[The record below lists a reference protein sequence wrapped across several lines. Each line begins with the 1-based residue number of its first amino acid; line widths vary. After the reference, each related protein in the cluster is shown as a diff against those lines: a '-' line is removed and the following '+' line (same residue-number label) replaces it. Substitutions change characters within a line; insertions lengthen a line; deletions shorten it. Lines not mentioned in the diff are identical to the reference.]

1 MGNIISS
8 LDFKNKKYNLHNE
21 FMYKCG
27 KCNGRGHIPQFS
39 HIAGGVCF
47 NCSGKGKT
55 TRKTTS
61 YEYCHSSINNTL
73 KSATLENRRW
83 YVCLA
88 NCNGVLTKIL
98 SFTDESMKNANK
110 RVLKE
115 LVEVKKNPAFKN
127 ADWDSVYIFEGEL
140 KQKLKD
146 VLKQLK
152 LN

>member
-1 MGNIISS
+1 
-8 LDFKNKKYNLHNE
+8 
-21 FMYKCG
+21 
-27 KCNGRGHIPQFS
+27 
-39 HIAGGVCF
+39 
-47 NCSGKGKT
+47 
-55 TRKTTS
+55 
-61 YEYCHSSINNTL
+61 
-73 KSATLENRRW
+73 
-83 YVCLA
+83 
-88 NCNGVLTKIL
+88 
-98 SFTDESMKNANK
+98 MKNANK